1 MTQQKLREILDK
13 HTKWLNEED
22 GGERADLNG
31 ADLCGLS
38 LRYADLSE
46 ANLFDANFFGANLRG
61 ASLIGAD
68 LRYANLIGANLTD
81 AILICA
87 DLRYAN
93 FSLAT
98 LNGAILDGANYTG
111 TILNLQCSEEGS
123 FIAWKKLLD
132 DNIAKLLI
140 PEDAKRS
147 SATTRKCRASKAI
160 VLAIYDKNGE
170 EINQGTSR
178 HDYAFVYRVGETIY
192 PDSWDEN
199 RWNEC
204 SGGIH
209 FFVTRK
215 EAEEYQ

>member
-1 MTQQKLREILDK
+1 MTQKELRKILDK
-13 HTKWLNEED
+13 HIDWLNEED
-22 GGERADLNG
+22 GGERADLVG
-31 ADLCGLS
+31 ANLRSLD

-46 ANLFDANFFGANLRG
+46 ANLFDADLSGANLRG
-61 ASLIGAD
+61 VSLIGAD
-68 LRYANLIGANLTD
+68 LRYANLVGADLTD
-81 AILICA
+81 AILIGA

-98 LNGAILDGANYTG
+98 LNDAILDGANYTG

-123 FIAWKKLLD
+123 FVAWKKLVGD
-132 DNIAKLLI
+132 SIAKLLI

-147 SATTRKCRASKAI
+147 SATTRKCRASEAI

-170 EINQGTSR
+170 EISQGTSR
-178 HDYAFVYRVGETIY
+178 HDHTFIYRVGETVY

>member
-1 MTQQKLREILDK
+1 MTQQELREILDK

-22 GGERADLNG
+22 GGERADLVG
-31 ADLCGLS
+31 ADLRGLN

-46 ANLFDANFFGANLRG
+46 ANLLEANFLGAYLRG

-68 LRYANLIGANLTD
+68 LRYAKLIGANLTD
-81 AILICA
+81 AILIGA

-93 FSLAT
+93 LSFAKLHD
-98 LNGAILDGANYTG
+98 AILDGANYTG

-123 FIAWKKLLD
+123 FIAWKKLVD
-132 DNIAKLLI
+132 DSIAKLLI
-140 PEDAKRS
+140 PEDAERS
-147 SATTRKCRASKAI
+147 SATTRKCRASEAI

-170 EINQGTSR
+170 EISQGTSR
-178 HDYAFVYRVGETIY
+178 HDYAFVYRVGETVY
-192 PDSWDEN
+192 PDSWDDN

-204 SGGIH
+204 SNGIH